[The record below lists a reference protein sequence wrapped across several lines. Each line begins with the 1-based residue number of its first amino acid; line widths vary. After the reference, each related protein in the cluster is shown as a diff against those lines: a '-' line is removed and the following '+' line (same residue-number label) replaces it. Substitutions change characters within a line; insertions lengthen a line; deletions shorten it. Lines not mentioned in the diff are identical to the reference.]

1 MGKTAMV
8 RARVKPELKDQAE
21 SVFRRLGLNATQA
34 ITIFYKQVRLRD
46 GLPFEVAIPKS
57 TTVGTFKDTDAG
69 KNLTVC
75 EDAEEMFDQLG
86 I

>member
-1 MGKTAMV
+1 MNA
-8 RARVKPELKDQAE
+8 Q
-21 SVFRRLGLNATQA
+21 SLN
-34 ITIFYKQVRLRD
+34 YDNYD
-46 GLPFEVAIPKS
+46 GIAGVDEVAIPKS